1 MAQNVHQQMNR
12 QTAFIYIQWNITQPF
27 SGLVTKLCLTL
38 GTPWTVACQ
47 APLSMGFSRQEYWS
61 GLPFPS
67 PGDLPNPGIKPK
79 SLVFRQILYQ
89 LSYKGSHIAI
99 RRNEVLMDIRHNT
112 DEVWKK
118 SHTKRKNILIPFIW
132 NIQNRYIHRER
143 IQTARGWVEK
153 GIGSNFL
160 VGVGFPSGVMEMFQ
174 LDKGMVAHYEDTN
187 CHSNCSLYHGS
198 ILSQFHRNF

>member
-112 DEVWKK
+112 DEV
-118 SHTKRKNILIPFIW
+118 
-132 NIQNRYIHRER
+132 
-143 IQTARGWVEK
+143 
-153 GIGSNFL
+153 
-160 VGVGFPSGVMEMFQ
+160 
-174 LDKGMVAHYEDTN
+174 
-187 CHSNCSLYHGS
+187 
-198 ILSQFHRNF
+198 